1 MQAVGGFITSQQLT
15 SEAAIRSGGDRADTD
30 IAAPGVTVKR
40 RILHTGSAAPYTG
53 FLKRRADPAGLGGSF
68 AAIAR
73 RNSREGKYG
82 AEACQEHS
90 TQMEQT

>member
-1 MQAVGGFITSQQLT
+1 LEVFITSQQLT
-15 SEAAIRSGGDRADTD
+15 SEAAIRSGGDRADTV
-30 IAAPGVTVKR
+30 IAARVTVKR
-40 RILHTGSAAPYTG
+40 RMLHTGSAAPYTG
-53 FLKRRADPAGLGGSF
+53 FLKRRADRAGLGGSF

-90 TQMEQT
+90 A